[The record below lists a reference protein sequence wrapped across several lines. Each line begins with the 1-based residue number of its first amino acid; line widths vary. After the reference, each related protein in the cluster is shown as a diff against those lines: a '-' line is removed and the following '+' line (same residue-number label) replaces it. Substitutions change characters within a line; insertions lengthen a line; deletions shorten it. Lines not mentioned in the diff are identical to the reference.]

1 MLIKKDFLFDDIGCG
16 LVDCFSW
23 SYSVRPQGSPS
34 NPCFLVLTRR
44 HTPFESG
51 VGDCFAAHQGKHLSS
66 SCLSPVYHLF
76 MNMFYH
82 LIRFSRQ
89 ESDLVHVND
98 VLDLNN
104 SDLIAC
110 TVIMKEGKLKRF
122 LVIGRSWSSSSF
134 SLPSSSSSSSNSFV
148 SFASSSFSIS
158 QVRTRWFWWSRT
170 RSV

>member
-1 MLIKKDFLFDDIGCG
+1 
-16 LVDCFSW
+16 
-23 SYSVRPQGSPS
+23 
-34 NPCFLVLTRR
+34 
-44 HTPFESG
+44 
-51 VGDCFAAHQGKHLSS
+51 
-66 SCLSPVYHLF
+66 
-76 MNMFYH
+76 MFYH

-134 SLPSSSSSSSNSFV
+134 SLPSSYSSS
-148 SFASSSFSIS
+148 ASIS
-158 QVRTRWFWWSRT
+158 FHLFPFPRCGRGDSGGAGHKAFGLGNGNICRSASRHRGRAGQRGHAESLRHCSQVGLLVWVQFKFNSNYDADWI
-170 RSV
+170 VD